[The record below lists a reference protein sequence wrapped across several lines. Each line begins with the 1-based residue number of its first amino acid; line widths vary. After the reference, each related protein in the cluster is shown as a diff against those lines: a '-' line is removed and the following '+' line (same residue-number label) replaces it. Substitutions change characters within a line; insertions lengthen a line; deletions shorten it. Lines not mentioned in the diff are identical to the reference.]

1 MGSLGRTPHHRTR
14 RRRPRGTL
22 PPISTAARQWAPYP
36 RKAAM
41 NSNFDRTFRVL
52 TVATAVAIA
61 LTAFAAHAQEATAEQ
76 RRACTPDAFRL
87 CGSHIPNVAA
97 ITAC

>member
-1 MGSLGRTPHHRTR
+1 
-14 RRRPRGTL
+14 
-22 PPISTAARQWAPYP
+22 
-36 RKAAM
+36 M

-97 ITAC
+97 ITACMRANKSKLSLECKLVFDKPAKPRTAVATRDNYNRDQP